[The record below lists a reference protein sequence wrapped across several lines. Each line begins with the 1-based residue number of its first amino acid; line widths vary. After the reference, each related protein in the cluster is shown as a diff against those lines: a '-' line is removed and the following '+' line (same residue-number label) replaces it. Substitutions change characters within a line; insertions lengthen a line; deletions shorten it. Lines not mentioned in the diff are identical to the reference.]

1 MLGGFQPAQLIQP
14 ACLQGLQAFVGQ
26 AAVLSNSSMYA
37 LLSIVFTL

>member
-14 ACLQGLQAFVGQ
+14 ACLQGLQVRQPF
-26 AAVLSNSSMYA
+26 LSNSSMYA